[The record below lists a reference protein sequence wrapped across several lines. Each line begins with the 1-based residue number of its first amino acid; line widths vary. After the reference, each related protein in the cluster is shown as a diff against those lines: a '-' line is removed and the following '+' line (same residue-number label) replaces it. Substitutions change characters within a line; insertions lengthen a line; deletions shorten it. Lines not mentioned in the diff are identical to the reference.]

1 MALLSGGVLS
11 MIRLRLHYFAHRFAL
26 SAYVSAYSLLPMGYG
41 LIPLVVWRLMPTSLY
56 RN

>member
-41 LIPLVVWRLMPTSLY
+41 LIPLVVWRLMSTSLY